1 MNWTWTEFVWYTYT
15 NVLWKCRVQ
24 WKYTLHWYPLC
35 ILALAVNKILLS
47 GVQGLGWHFHWS
59 GRTFTETQSAP
70 KLSVWLQ
77 LHPITKE
84 KTKGKN
90 IRFCWIFQS
99 GLFWVRTV
107 PSGSVV
113 LCYGVK
119 SVVLFRWWCRVS
131 ELHPSWRSTHQSAV
145 DTLDRS
151 PWLVRPPWLR
161 LMSGFRRN
169 AVRRLSGSQRLEE
182 SSGQPSCWR
191 SRGWTFVQTDFL
203 IRYRSVPVPFHVS
216 IARLLNG
223 HVHIVT
229 SSA

>member
-1 MNWTWTEFVWYTYT
+1 MNWTWTEFVWYSYT

-77 LHPITKE
+77 LHP

-107 PSGSVV
+107 PSGS

-119 SVVLFRWWCRVS
+119 SVVLLRWWCRVS
-131 ELHPSWRSTHQSAV
+131 ELHPSRRSTHQSAV

-161 LMSGFRRN
+161 LMLSVDSAVPNDSRNPAVDLPAEGQLVEPLFRPI
-169 AVRRLSGSQRLEE
+169 S
-182 SSGQPSCWR
+182 
-191 SRGWTFVQTDFL
+191 
-203 IRYRSVPVPFHVS
+203 
-216 IARLLNG
+216 
-223 HVHIVT
+223 
-229 SSA
+229 